1 MQRLAAQHAQRGIVS
16 RIETMP
22 YPAFEWL
29 KTR

>member
-16 RIETMP
+16 RIEATP

-29 KTR
+29 TTQ